1 MASFFERIA
10 NSFSSFFVFIELV
23 MKIRKS
29 IKNTMQYE
37 ERTYDKCSLEFMKF
51 EKFFIILFD

>member
-1 MASFFERIA
+1 MRELVQEVFYFFASFFDRLA

-29 IKNTMQYE
+29 MRNTLQG
-37 ERTYDKCSLEFMKF
+37 YD
-51 EKFFIILFD
+51 